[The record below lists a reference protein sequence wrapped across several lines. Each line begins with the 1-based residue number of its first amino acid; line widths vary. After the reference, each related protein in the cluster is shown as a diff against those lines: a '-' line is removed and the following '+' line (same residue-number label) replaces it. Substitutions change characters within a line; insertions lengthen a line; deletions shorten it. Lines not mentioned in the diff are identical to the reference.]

1 VRLSD
6 ALRAVLPRQT
16 AQAWSDVASLL
27 PRGAY
32 LAGGTGLTAHVHHRE
47 SRDLDFFFHA
57 PVDLAALRRR
67 LEATGAF
74 APTLI
79 GDGALDG
86 VLHGAKVQFL
96 HARGQRRL
104 APLRRIAGIPVAAV
118 DDILAMKLKVIGDRG
133 ELRDY
138 FDVMTIEQQLGR
150 TVEEG
155 LALYLR
161 RFGVPPEHES
171 VRHILL
177 GLGYLDDV
185 DDDDLLP
192 LGRAAIERYWHR
204 RQPQIVRNASRFGV

>member
-1 VRLSD
+1 VSLPD
-6 ALRAVLPRQT
+6 TLRAVLPRQT
-16 AQAWSDVASLL
+16 AQAWSEVAPLL

-32 LAGGTGLTAHVHHRE
+32 LAGGTGLAAHVHHRE
-47 SRDLDFFFHA
+47 SRDLDFVFHA
-57 PVDLAALRRR
+57 PVDLLALRRR
-67 LEATGAF
+67 LEATGEF
-74 APTLI
+74 AATLV

-104 APLRRIAGIPVAAV
+104 APTRRIARIPVAAV

-138 FDVMTIEQQLGR
+138 FDVMTIEQRLGR
-150 TVEEG
+150 TAEEG
-155 LALYLR
+155 IALYLR

-171 VRHILL
+171 VRHVLL

-185 DDDDLLP
+185 DDDPLLP
-192 LGRAAIERYWHR
+192 LERAAIERYWHR